1 MNRVAQIT
9 SSRHFCFFL
18 RLYHTLYQ
26 NLLDKNNDNL
36 FPRLFPFSFK
46 LHDSTKF
53 IKIVHHEINPLSILF
68 QNLLN
73 ESNFSLFLP
82 LSNAV
87 HKFIKIVYQEIL
99 ASNEILFQSSSKI
112 YQTRITTVPQ
122 DFFLFFSQTFFA
134 KFIKIIHYKNLSNDQ
149 LPNFTL
155 RRNQNLLDNF
165 FLPLSKFA
173 QRSCTV
179 KFQPPT
185 LSH

>member
-73 ESNFSLFLP
+73 ESNFFPFSSSFKRCSQIHKNRIPRNFSLQRNP
-82 LSNAV
+82 LS
-87 HKFIKIVYQEIL
+87 
-99 ASNEILFQSSSKI
+99 ILF
-112 YQTRITTVPQ
+112 
-122 DFFLFFSQTFFA
+122 
-134 KFIKIIHYKNLSNDQ
+134 
-149 LPNFTL
+149 
-155 RRNQNLLDNF
+155 QNLLDKNNDSPPRLFPF
-165 FLPLSKFA
+165 FLSNIFHKIH
-173 QRSCTV
+173 
-179 KFQPPT
+179 KNHT
-185 LSH
+185 L